1 MISKRIEQTASPPL
15 VKLGQLA
22 QDTENCISL
31 GQGAPHY
38 APNIEFIQNNFFNN
52 LNNSYHQ
59 YTSDPGIPQLREL
72 ISDKLRTDNNF
83 NTDPND
89 IVITPGAN
97 QAFINVLITITDPG
111 DKIILIS
118 PYYFNHAMACTMFG
132 VESIEV
138 PLLHDFSIDY
148 HTLEHIIKGIKIKAI
163 VLVNPGN
170 PTGSVHGLHE
180 LKKIKDLIQDTDILL
195 IADETYEYFVYD
207 GKHVSAASIIG
218 DKVVTIQSFS
228 KTYGVPGWRLG
239 YYHATPD
246 IIEASIKLQDTTVIC
261 APAPSQFLGIEL
273 LKNRDN
279 LIPEFKKY
287 LFDNHQ
293 LTRDLIEEID
303 WMDSGPSKGAYYF
316 FPRQNS
322 NLSSYELSKKLI
334 LENKVYLVYGDA
346 FGKAGEKHLRISFA
360 NVSEEGLKES
370 FSRLKII

>member
-72 ISDKLRTDNNF
+72 ISDKLSTDNKF

-148 HTLEHIIKGIKIKAI
+148 HTLEHIIKGIRLRKAGFNGTSQI
-163 VLVNPGN
+163 GA
-170 PTGSVHGLHE
+170 T
-180 LKKIKDLIQDTDILL
+180 IDI
-195 IADETYEYFVYD
+195 
-207 GKHVSAASIIG
+207 
-218 DKVVTIQSFS
+218 
-228 KTYGVPGWRLG
+228 
-239 YYHATPD
+239 
-246 IIEASIKLQDTTVIC
+246 
-261 APAPSQFLGIEL
+261 
-273 LKNRDN
+273 
-279 LIPEFKKY
+279 
-287 LFDNHQ
+287 
-293 LTRDLIEEID
+293 
-303 WMDSGPSKGAYYF
+303 SKGMQAQKDKKEIFIY
-316 FPRQNS
+316 NS
-322 NLSSYELSKKLI
+322 PVCHLN
-334 LENKVYLVYGDA
+334 NMRA
-346 FGKAGEKHLRISFA
+346 FTSASNWFA
-360 NVSEEGLKES
+360 VIGNW
-370 FSRLKII
+370 IHQW